1 MFSGVAPGGGRPQP
15 APMARTALA
24 LLALALVA
32 AMPARAAEATG
43 PEETAL
49 RQLNDDYVKAFL
61 NCDTSRFKALLAD
74 DFAGVL
80 ADGRVIDK
88 AEFLREAQVKPDA
101 SDLRLHGV
109 TIHAYG
115 DSAMV
120 MAAVSYH
127 RADGT
132 NVRTRYT
139 TLYVRRDATWV
150 IAWVQWTRVVAQ

>member
-1 MFSGVAPGGGRPQP
+1 
-15 APMARTALA
+15 MARTAFA
-24 LLALALVA
+24 LLVLLLASA
-32 AMPARAAEATG
+32 GPARAAEASVAD
-43 PEETAL
+43 EAAL

-61 NCDTSRFKALLAD
+61 ACDVTRFRALLAD

-88 AEFLREAQVKPDA
+88 AEFLREAQVRPDA
-101 SDLRLHGV
+101 TDLRLHGV

-120 MAAVSYH
+120 MAAVTYK

-132 NVRTRYT
+132 PVRTRYT
-139 TLYVRRDATWV
+139 TLYVRRDSGWA
-150 IAWVQWTRVVAQ
+150 IAWVQWTRVSAP

>member
-1 MFSGVAPGGGRPQP
+1 MFSGVAPSAAGPQP

-24 LLALALVA
+24 LLALVLA
-32 AMPARAAEATG
+32 AGLPARAAEATG

-61 NCDTSRFKALLAD
+61 SCDTTRFKALLAD

-88 AEFLREAQVKPDA
+88 AEFLREAQVRPDA
-101 SDLRLHGV
+101 LDLRLHGV
-109 TIHAYG
+109 VIHAYG

-132 NVRTRYT
+132 SVRTRYT
-139 TLYVRRDATWV
+139 TLYVRRDASWV
-150 IAWVQWTRVVAQ
+150 IAWVQWTRVQAQ

>member
-1 MFSGVAPGGGRPQP
+1 
-15 APMARTALA
+15 MARTALA
-24 LLALALVA
+24 LLALVLA
-32 AMPARAAEATG
+32 AAPLARAAEPSAQD
-43 PEETAL
+43 ETTL

-61 NCDTSRFKALLAD
+61 SSDTARFKELLAD
-74 DFAGVL
+74 DFAGIL

-88 AEFLREAQVKPDA
+88 AEFLREAKVKPDA

-127 RADGT
+127 RSSGAD
-132 NVRTRYT
+132 VRTRYT
-139 TLYVRRDATWV
+139 TLYVRRDASWV
-150 IAWVQWTRVVAQ
+150 IAWVQWTRVSAP

>member
-1 MFSGVAPGGGRPQP
+1 
-15 APMARTALA
+15 MARTALA
-24 LLALALVA
+24 LIVLALLA
-32 AMPARAAEATG
+32 AMPGRAAEATG

-101 SDLRLHGV
+101 ADLRLHGV

-132 NVRTRYT
+132 SVRTRYT
-139 TLYVRRDATWV
+139 TLYVRRDASWV

>member
-1 MFSGVAPGGGRPQP
+1 MV
-15 APMARTALA
+15 RTALA
-24 LLALALVA
+24 LLVLALTA
-32 AMPARAAEATG
+32 AGPLRASEATG
-43 PEETAL
+43 PEETTL

-61 NCDTSRFKALLAD
+61 GSDTARFKALLAD

-88 AEFLREAQVKPDA
+88 AEFLREAAVKPDA

-109 TIHAYG
+109 TIHTYG

-120 MAAVSYH
+120 MAAVTYH

-139 TLYVRRDATWV
+139 TLYVRRDASWV
-150 IAWVQWTRVVAQ
+150 IAWVQWTRVAVQ